1 MVKNNKK
8 KPSKR
13 GMKAKDKSLHCS
25 STIKTKK
32 SKINRLTKWVD
43 DVSALLKSLHNLCS
57 NLKPIISMCKILY
70 DWF

>member
-1 MVKNNKK
+1 MVKKNEK

-57 NLKPIISMCKILY
+57 NLKPIISMCKILF